1 MLMAACFG
9 SWIMH
14 AVCPGVLHGCA
25 YWVIFCSRLFSVVV
39 LVKEEVTASLL
50 KKSVWC
56 KTIFFCCSFCS
67 VSGFCLCFVYSLS
80 NWSLVGQGWGT
91 VGGDALG
98 CSQLRSGL
106 RIQQKAGTP
115 LLAPCSCKAVL
126 FLPRPLPSCSCYI
139 FKAVAPMQ
147 IFRLRVKAV

>member
-56 KTIFFCCSFCS
+56 KTIFFCCSFYS
-67 VSGFCLCFVYSLS
+67 VSGFCLCFVHSLS
-80 NWSLVGQGWGT
+80 NWSSVGRGWGP

-98 CSQLRSGL
+98 CSQLSSGL
-106 RIQQKAGTP
+106 RTQQRAGTP
-115 LLAPCSCKAVL
+115 LPAPWGVKQFCSCPVL
-126 FLPRPLPSCSCYI
+126 FLP
-139 FKAVAPMQ
+139 APDTSS
-147 IFRLRVKAV
+147 RRWPPCRSSGSE